1 MLSLICIKFRG
12 VIEKG
17 RMAQALG
24 WVNRLHDNVLNYW
37 PDCCGVGSWS
47 VMALQIPLE
56 PSTTYPLIPNFPLHL
71 FDLYSIYRQKRI
83 DSPDSSFL
91 VWRFDKMRYEARF
104 ERSDGTKSWL
114 LPEI

>member
-1 MLSLICIKFRG
+1 
-12 VIEKG
+12 
-17 RMAQALG
+17 
-24 WVNRLHDNVLNYW
+24 
-37 PDCCGVGSWS
+37 
-47 VMALQIPLE
+47 MALQIPLE
-56 PSTTYPLIPNFPLHL
+56 SSTTYPLIPNFPLHL